1 MLKFLRIIAMSVRN
15 SQNAKCIILTP
26 SEMSSLRYKVMKET
40 DNSDKFSL
48 TLVAGKKKAIY
59 LASSQG
65 PCLITQA
72 SLDIKT
78 S

>member
-1 MLKFLRIIAMSVRN
+1 MTVFLGVLIHSHYIS
-15 SQNAKCIILTP
+15 
-26 SEMSSLRYKVMKET
+26 